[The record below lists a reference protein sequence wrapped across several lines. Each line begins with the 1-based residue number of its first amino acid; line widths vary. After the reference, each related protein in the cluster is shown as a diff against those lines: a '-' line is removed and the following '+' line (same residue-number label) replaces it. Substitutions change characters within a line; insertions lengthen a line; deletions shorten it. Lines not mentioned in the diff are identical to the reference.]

1 MNNLK
6 KIIKPMILII
16 INCVTIYFV
25 LKIHQHLTEIG
36 KGCDRIC
43 QKLDAGSEKN
53 KQELVKTEED
63 LNKLVKLNKI
73 LHESE
78 DKFDDN
84 LAELTNPSN
93 ATETKSPEPKPE

>member
-6 KIIKPMILII
+6 KIIMRVILII

-36 KGCDRIC
+36 KGFDRIG

-53 KQELVKTEED
+53 KQELVKMEED
-63 LNKLVKLNKI
+63 LNKLVKL
-73 LHESE
+73 
-78 DKFDDN
+78 DDN
-84 LAELTNPSN
+84 LAELTNPSD